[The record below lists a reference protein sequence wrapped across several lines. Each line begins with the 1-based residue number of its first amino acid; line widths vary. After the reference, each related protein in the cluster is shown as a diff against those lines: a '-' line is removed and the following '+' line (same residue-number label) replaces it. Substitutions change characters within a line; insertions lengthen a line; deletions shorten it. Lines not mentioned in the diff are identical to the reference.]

1 MKKKLWKNEKNVKI
15 EKEKKKDYMR
25 CGICREG
32 EVEENRKGNKGE
44 DAIGEG
50 KIEREKKED
59 KENEKVIDKEET

>member
-1 MKKKLWKNEKNVKI
+1 
-15 EKEKKKDYMR
+15 MR